1 MENKNT
7 TTELINLVPPYPVYL
22 SSQFPYVRIQTGT
35 LAFIERSLPNAE
47 ILKVDHYSVFDSP
60 YYGVFGHIENTPTIY
75 NSNILG
81 FKGGVAPIKI
91 INSMISYLWERVDS
105 FYFED
110 IEIIFEAIKDAG
122 LSIRITGD
130 LHSIPVFVEIEKR
143 GRKEKFHLWNQ
154 DDIDNLWFRTESGTY
169 EENVEQL
176 RSFCKIYKETLM
188 TKLVSPHE
196 SVYKLSL
203 VLAEEGLANKTS
215 EKQKQEKKALL
226 ESLNADMLCY

>member
-1 MENKNT
+1 MENNM
-7 TTELINLVPPYPVYL
+7 TTELINLVSPYPVYL
-22 SSQFPYVRIQTGT
+22 SRQFPYVRIQTGT
-35 LAFIERSLPNAE
+35 LAFVERTLPNAE

-75 NSNILG
+75 NSDILG
-81 FKGGVAPIKI
+81 FKGGVAPIKK
-91 INSMISYLWERVDS
+91 INNMISYLWDS
-105 FYFED
+105 LANFYFED

-130 LHSIPVFVEIEKR
+130 PHSIPVFVEIEKR
-143 GRKEKFHLWNQ
+143 GRKEMFHLWNQ

-176 RSFCKIYKETLM
+176 RSFCKIYRETLM
-188 TKLVSPHE
+188 KLVSPHE

-215 EKQKQEKKALL
+215 EKQKQEKETLL
-226 ESLNADMLCY
+226 ESLNEDMLCY

>member
-1 MENKNT
+1 MENNM

-22 SSQFPYVRIQTGT
+22 SRQFPYVRIQTGT
-35 LAFIERSLPNAE
+35 LAFVERTLPNAE

-75 NSNILG
+75 NSDILG

-91 INSMISYLWERVDS
+91 INNIISYLWERVDS

-110 IEIIFEAIKDAG
+110 MEMIFKAIEDAG
-122 LSIRITGD
+122 MSIRITGNTC
-130 LHSIPVFVEIEKR
+130 SVPVFVNIEKR
-143 GRKEKFHLWNQ
+143 GRKEIFSIWNQ
-154 DDIDNLWFRTESGTY
+154 GDIDNLWFNTESGTY

-176 RSFCKIYKETLM
+176 RSFCKIYRETLM
-188 TKLVSPHE
+188 KLVSPSE
-196 SVYKLSL
+196 RAYKPLL

-215 EKQKQEKKALL
+215 EKQKQEKEALL